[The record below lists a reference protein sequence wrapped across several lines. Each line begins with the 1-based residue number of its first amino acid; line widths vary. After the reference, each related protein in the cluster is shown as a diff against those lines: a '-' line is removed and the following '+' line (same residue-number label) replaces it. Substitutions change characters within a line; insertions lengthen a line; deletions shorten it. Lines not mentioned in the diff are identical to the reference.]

1 MALLN
6 PVYGV
11 IVPFLFFFTMPLA
24 IFAGFTTALAFMVLM
39 FRVFIV
45 YFEIVLA
52 LVPEFLTR
60 RIRYGHAPFEA
71 PRARQSSWTITRDH
85 GLQLSIPPTSNI
97 NSGSEHSSPARSP
110 LRSGFTTPGALRPRH
125 RHQTSH
131 AFSIPPKSHRRSQSQ
146 ASVGSAGTIT
156 PIHEGEVLLSTTEAA
171 LTPSVGLDRDFEGIG
186 GWRLDDNEKEDE
198 SWTNINSRLEL
209 PGDRMSASVHN
220 GLRSRS
226 LGPLTPAEAP
236 RFLPTGF
243 GAATGSQSPIE
254 RQASPLSSRRTTTRG
269 TRQLPSTPAAM
280 DTDNGYFPK
289 ILSPVAQSGSAHQ
302 NGYR

>member
-1 MALLN
+1 MGLLN

-11 IVPFLFFFTMPLA
+11 VVPFLFFFTMPLA

-71 PRARQSSWTITRDH
+71 PRPRQSSWTITRDH
-85 GLQLSIPPTSNI
+85 GLQLSIPPTSSV

-125 RHQTSH
+125 RQQTSH

-146 ASVGSAGTIT
+146 ASAGSAGTIT
-156 PIHEGEVLLSTTEAA
+156 PIHEGEVLLSTEPA

-186 GWRLDDNEKEDE
+186 GWRLDGNDKEDE

-209 PGDRMSASVHN
+209 LGDRMSASVHN

-226 LGPLTPAEAP
+226 LGPLTPAEGP
-236 RFLPTGF
+236 LFLSTGF

-254 RQASPLSSRRTTTRG
+254 RQASPSSSRRTTRAM
-269 TRQLPSTPAAM
+269 RQLPSAPAAM

-289 ILSPVAQSGSAHQ
+289 ILSPVAQRGAGHQ
-302 NGYR
+302 NGSR